1 MIVRF
6 SPCGRYRFVLERR
19 LTPMMPGPTCNFIML
34 NPSTA
39 DEYLD
44 DPTIR
49 RCKRFARS
57 WGYSDLI
64 VTNLSPL
71 RATDSAELRAA
82 GPEPEE
88 IVQENLQELMR
99 CADLAD
105 RVVAAWGTHGVW
117 EGRDR
122 TALQTLQPWGTKLFC
137 LRLTKEGHPQHPLY
151 VKADTEPVR
160 FEL

>member
-1 MIVRF
+1 
-6 SPCGRYRFVLERR
+6 
-19 LTPMMPGPTCNFIML
+19 MMPGPTCMFVML
-34 NPSTA
+34 NPSTG

-49 RCKRFARS
+49 RCKSFASS

-82 GPEPEE
+82 GPEPKEIAEE
-88 IVQENLQELMR
+88 NRQELIR

-105 RVVAAWGTHGVW
+105 RIVGAWGTHGVW

-122 TALQTLQPWGTKLFC
+122 AALQALQPWGAKLVC

-151 VKADTEPVR
+151 VKADTEPAR